1 MSVIKDAISHVKYRL
16 TGAGRRFYIYCLVL
30 LVISALGQGGAFTAF
45 TEGHYHSNMSDMV
58 PWGVF
63 ISGLAFF
70 IGLSAGATMVGL
82 LIHGFGRHEYH
93 PVGTRAILIGLMS
106 IFAAMGC
113 VMMDVGNPIRAM
125 KIPFLLR
132 NETSMFF
139 ISSTSYMGFMAIL
152 MAELISTIQV
162 TRGKAS
168 RKGKLVAKILGI
180 IAVPYALIVVHSFT
194 GTIFGV
200 VKAREMWNTPLLPVH
215 FVTSALASGFAL
227 VILVTIITSWVN
239 KEDLVSKEAYNHM
252 GVMLCFFLIATVFLD
267 TFDYLIISYSGTAEG
282 LETWHLLTGRY
293 LPTFLINMVGLY
305 AAVAIVSFK
314 KYRTSKGLFY
324 ASSITIIAIAAYRIN
339 LISIGQLVPLYHE
352 IGEIEYIPNIHEIA
366 PFIGLVTMLMFLYA
380 VLTKILP
387 MEDAHIDGGH
397 HSRRES
403 DVLPVAGDSGS

>member
-1 MSVIKDAISHVKYRL
+1 MSIINSALVHVRESL
-16 TGAGRRFYIYCLVL
+16 AGADLKFYIYCLILLIIAVL
-30 LVISALGQGGAFTAF
+30 GLGGAITAVA
-45 TEGHYHSNMSDMV
+45 EGHHHSNMSDMV

-82 LIHGFGRHEYH
+82 LIHGFGREDYH
-93 PVGTRAILIGLMS
+93 PIGTRAILIGLMS

-113 VMMDVGNPIRAM
+113 VMMDIGNPFRAM

-139 ISSTSYMGFMAIL
+139 ISSSSYMGFMTIL
-152 MAELISTIQV
+152 LAELISTIQV
-162 TRGKAS
+162 TRGKAKS
-168 RKGKLVAKILGI
+168 RGKRVAKILGI

-200 VKAREMWNTPLLPVH
+200 VKAREFWNTPLLPVH

-227 VILVTIITSWVN
+227 VIFVTIITSWVN
-239 KEDLVSKEAYNHM
+239 RKDLVSRETYNHM
-252 GVMLCFFLIATVFLD
+252 GIMLCFFLIATVFLD
-267 TFDYLIISYSGTAEG
+267 TFDYIILSYSGTEEG
-282 LETWHLLTGRY
+282 VETWHLLTGRY

-314 KYRTSKGLFY
+314 KYRNPKGLLY

-339 LISIGQLVPLYHE
+339 LISIGQLIPLYPE
-352 IGEIEYIPNIHEIA
+352 LGEIEYVPNIHEIA
-366 PFIGLVTMLMFLYA
+366 PFIGLVAILMFLYA
-380 VLTKILP
+380 VLTKVLP
-387 MEDAHIDGGH
+387 MEDEMHTPGH
-397 HSRRES
+397 
-403 DVLPVAGDSGS
+403 

>member
-1 MSVIKDAISHVKYRL
+1 MSIINSALVHVRESL
-16 TGAGRRFYIYCLVL
+16 AGADKTFYIYCLILLIIAVL
-30 LVISALGQGGAFTAF
+30 GLGGAITAVA
-45 TEGHYHSNMSDMV
+45 EGHHHSNMSDMV

-82 LIHGFGRHEYH
+82 LIHGFGREDYH
-93 PVGTRAILIGLMS
+93 PIGTRAILIGLVS

-113 VMMDVGNPIRAM
+113 VMMDVGNPFRAM

-152 MAELISTIQV
+152 LAELISTIQV
-162 TRGKAS
+162 TRGKANI
-168 RKGKLVAKILGI
+168 KGKRIAKILGI

-200 VKAREMWNTPLLPVH
+200 VKAREFWNTPLLPVH

-239 KEDLVSKEAYNHM
+239 RKDLVSRETYNHM
-252 GVMLCFFLIATVFLD
+252 GIMLCFFLIATVFLD
-267 TFDYLIISYSGTAEG
+267 TFDYIILSYSGTEEG

-293 LPTFLINMVGLY
+293 LPTFLINIVGLY
-305 AAVAIVSFK
+305 TAVAIVSFK
-314 KYRTSKGLFY
+314 KYRNPKGLLY

-339 LISIGQLVPLYHE
+339 LISIGQLVPLYPE
-352 IGEIEYIPNIHEIA
+352 LGEIEYVPNIHEIA
-366 PFIGLVTMLMFLYA
+366 PFIGLVAILMFLYA
-380 VLTKILP
+380 VLTKVLP
-387 MEDAHIDGGH
+387 MEDELHTPGH
-397 HSRRES
+397 
-403 DVLPVAGDSGS
+403 

>member
-1 MSVIKDAISHVKYRL
+1 MGIIRDSMEHIKESLA
-16 TGAGRRFYIYCLVL
+16 GADSKFYIFCLILLIIAVL
-30 LVISALGQGGAFTAF
+30 GLGGAVNAIA
-45 TEGHYHSNMSDMV
+45 EGHHQSNMSDMV

-82 LIHGFGRHEYH
+82 LIHGFGREDYH

-113 VMMDVGNPIRAM
+113 VMMDVGNPFRAM

-132 NETSMFF
+132 NESSMFF
-139 ISSTSYMGFMAIL
+139 ISSSSYMGFMTIL
-152 MAELISTIQV
+152 VAELVSTVQV

-168 RKGKLVAKILGI
+168 SRGKKIAKILGI

-215 FVTSALASGFAL
+215 FVTAALASGFAL
-227 VILVTIITSWVN
+227 VILITIITSWVN
-239 KEDLVSKEAYNHM
+239 RKDLVSRETYNHM
-252 GVMLCFFLIATVFLD
+252 GIMLCFFLIATVFLD
-267 TFDYLIISYSGTAEG
+267 TFDYLILSYSGTEEG

-305 AAVAIVSFK
+305 AAFAIVSFK
-314 KYRTSKGLFY
+314 KYRTPRGLLY

-352 IGEIEYIPNIHEIA
+352 LGEIEYVPNIHEIA
-366 PFIGLVTMLMFLYA
+366 PFIGLIAILMFFYT
-380 VLTKILP
+380 VLTKVLP
-387 MEDAHIDGGH
+387 MEDRVHTVGK
-397 HSRRES
+397 
-403 DVLPVAGDSGS
+403 

>member
-1 MSVIKDAISHVKYRL
+1 MSVLQGAIVHVRESL
-16 TGAGRRFYIYCLVL
+16 AGTDKKFYIYCLIL
-30 LVISALGQGGAFTAF
+30 IIIAFLGLGGSITALA
-45 TEGHYHSNMSDMV
+45 EGHVHSNMSDMV

-82 LIHGFGRHEYH
+82 LIHGFGREDYH

-113 VMMDVGNPIRAM
+113 VMMDVGNPFRAM

-139 ISSTSYMGFMAIL
+139 ISSTSYMGFMTLL
-152 MAELISTIQV
+152 MAELIMTIKV
-162 TRGKAS
+162 TLGKAS
-168 RKGKLVAKILGI
+168 SKDKKIGKLLGI

-227 VILVTIITSWVN
+227 VILVTILTSWVN
-239 KEDLVSKEAYNHM
+239 RKDLVSRETYNHM
-252 GVMLCFFLIATVFLD
+252 GIMLCFFLIATVFLD
-267 TFDYLIISYSGTAEG
+267 TFDYLIISYSGTEEG

-293 LPTFLINMVGLY
+293 LPTLLINMVGLY
-305 AAVAIVSFK
+305 GALAIVSFR
-314 KYRTSKGLFY
+314 KYRTPKGLLY

-352 IGEIEYIPNIHEIA
+352 LGEIHYVPNIHEIA
-366 PFIGLVTMLMFLYA
+366 PFIGLVAMLMFLYA
-380 VLTKILP
+380 VLTK
-387 MEDAHIDGGH
+387 
-397 HSRRES
+397 
-403 DVLPVAGDSGS
+403 VLPLEDKVH

>member
-1 MSVIKDAISHVKYRL
+1 MEIIRDSIKHIKESLA
-16 TGAGRRFYIYCLVL
+16 GAGMKFYIFCLIL
-30 LVISALGQGGAFTAF
+30 LIIAFLGLGGAVNAIA
-45 TEGHYHSNMSDMV
+45 EGHHESNMSDMV

-82 LIHGFGRHEYH
+82 LIHGFGREDYH

-113 VMMDVGNPIRAM
+113 VMMDVGNPFRAM

-152 MAELISTIQV
+152 VAELVSTIQV
-162 TRGKAS
+162 TRGKAGD
-168 RKGKLVAKILGI
+168 KGKKIAKILGI

-239 KEDLVSKEAYNHM
+239 RKDLVSRETYNHM
-252 GVMLCFFLIATVFLD
+252 GTMLCFFLIATVFLD
-267 TFDYLIISYSGTAEG
+267 TFDYLILSYSGTEEG

-305 AAVAIVSFK
+305 AALAIVSFK
-314 KYRTSKGLFY
+314 KYRTPRGLLY

-352 IGEIEYIPNIHEIA
+352 MGAIEYVPNIHEIA
-366 PFIGLVTMLMFLYA
+366 PFIGLIAILMFLYTI
-380 VLTKILP
+380 LTKVLP
-387 MEDAHIDGGH
+387 MEDRVHAV
-397 HSRRES
+397 SK
-403 DVLPVAGDSGS
+403 

>member
-1 MSVIKDAISHVKYRL
+1 MEIIRDSIKHIKESLA
-16 TGAGRRFYIYCLVL
+16 GAGMKFYIFCLIL
-30 LVISALGQGGAFTAF
+30 LIIAFLGLGGAVNAIA
-45 TEGHYHSNMSDMV
+45 EGHHESNMSDMV

-82 LIHGFGRHEYH
+82 LIHGFGREDYH
-93 PVGTRAILIGLMS
+93 PIGTRAILIGLMS

-113 VMMDVGNPIRAM
+113 VMMDVGNPFRAM

-152 MAELISTIQV
+152 VAELVSTIQV
-162 TRGKAS
+162 TRGKAGI
-168 RKGKLVAKILGI
+168 RGKKVAKILGI

-227 VILVTIITSWVN
+227 VILVTIITSWVQ
-239 KEDLVSKEAYNHM
+239 KKDLVSRETYNHM
-252 GVMLCFFLIATVFLD
+252 GVLLCFFLIATVFLD
-267 TFDYLIISYSGTAEG
+267 TFDHLIISYSGTEEG

-305 AAVAIVSFK
+305 AALAMVSFK
-314 KYRTSKGLFY
+314 KYRTPRGLLY

-352 IGEIEYIPNIHEIA
+352 LGEIEYVPNIHEIA
-366 PFIGLVTMLMFLYA
+366 PFIGLIAILMFLYT

-387 MEDAHIDGGH
+387 MEDRV
-397 HSRRES
+397 HS
-403 DVLPVAGDSGS
+403 VVK